1 MEKIFLTFLCNI
13 PLPPLGSVKIEYK
26 LNEEYKKIILK
37 RPKMNELTMIRKE
50 INLIFKKF
58 DIKTFL
64 GIFKH
69 LIFETK
75 ILIFSSKINELSY
88 FIYGLTSLLFPFHYS
103 FQISF
108 LIPHN
113 AFTAI
118 ESNSPYLFGINQIY
132 KILFLENI
140 KLIRVI

>member
-1 MEKIFLTFLCNI
+1 M
-13 PLPPLGSVKIEYK
+13 
-26 LNEEYKKIILK
+26 
-37 RPKMNELTMIRKE
+37 MIRKE

-58 DIKTFL
+58 DIKTFF

-88 FIYGLTSLLFPFHYS
+88 FIYGIISLLFPFHYS
-103 FQISF
+103 FLIFSS
-108 LIPHN
+108 IPHY

-118 ESNSPYLFGINQIY
+118 ESISPYLFGINKIFKNPFFRENKIDMIDLNVLVIY
-132 KILFLENI
+132 LDKCNA
-140 KLIRVI
+140 